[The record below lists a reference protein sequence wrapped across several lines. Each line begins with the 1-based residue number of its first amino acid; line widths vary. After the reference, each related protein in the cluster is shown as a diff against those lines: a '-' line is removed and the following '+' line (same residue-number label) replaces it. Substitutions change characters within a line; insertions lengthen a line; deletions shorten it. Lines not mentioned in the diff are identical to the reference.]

1 MADLYAL
8 QEKLRL
14 GYKLTPSQEAFV
26 LKSTDELGRVS
37 RRKFIGLEE
46 YPDSVIDF
54 EE

>member
-14 GYKLTPSQEAFV
+14 GYTLTASQEAF
-26 LKSTDELGRVS
+26 LIKSTDELGRVS
-37 RRKFIGLEE
+37 RRKFIGLAE